1 MEVYMSYRAA
11 FILPDGREIGIE
23 SKNFIAP
30 KLLES
35 NRTPTLTQSIE
46 AACLDI
52 EKLSDKI
59 SKFVFSTEGLG
70 ETIKHGVTELGKQI
84 VAKIKWLLG
93 KIKDFFEAVFKW
105 FGAKY
110 HKYILDNVVAI
121 KKKLYAKMGHAKNQ
135 MKWKADGKEIKM
147 DKGPVYAMILGAMK
161 FSAWLSRAGNA
172 LMTPFTKVQGFL
184 NRKPNSPEEAQQ
196 MRQEVEAQIE
206 TVTNTFQG
214 VDTQLSSLSALND
227 KNLAEL
233 EQCQILM
240 DSLASNLEQSK
251 DVSEGLLKKSNDN
264 LKQAQRNVEAATNA
278 GNSEE
283 INLWAKTVVF
293 FEKITQKVTT
303 GPLLKGIIHRDKE
316 IVKMI
321 QSSPAQENT
330 DNTPKKFEPKKL
342 EPKRFEPKKLEPKRF
357 EPH

>member
-1 MEVYMSYRAA
+1 MSYRAA

-23 SKNFIAP
+23 SKNFIEP

-35 NRTPTLTQSIE
+35 NRAPTLTQSIE

-93 KIKDFFEAVFKW
+93 KIKDFFEMVFTW
-105 FGAKY
+105 FKNKY
-110 HKYILDNVVAI
+110 HKYILDNVVAV
-121 KKKLYAKMGHAKNQ
+121 KKKLNEKREHARNQ
-135 MKWKADGKEIKM
+135 MKWKASGKEIKM

-161 FSAWLSRAGNA
+161 FSAWLPRAGNA
-172 LMTPFTKVQGFL
+172 IMTPFTKVQGFL

-206 TVTNTFQG
+206 TVTKTLQEG
-214 VDTQLSSLSALND
+214 KTQADALGTIND
-227 KNLAEL
+227 QNLTEL
-233 EQCQILM
+233 KECEILM

-251 DVSEGLLKKSNDN
+251 DVAEGLLKKANDN
-264 LKQAQRNVEAATNA
+264 LKKAQINVEAATNA

-283 INLWAKTVVF
+283 MNLWGKVVVF
-293 FEKITQKVTT
+293 FEKITQTVTT

-316 IVKMI
+316 IMKAI
-321 QSSPAQENT
+321 QSSPAQENAG
-330 DNTPKKFEPKKL
+330 NTPKPA
-342 EPKRFEPKKLEPKRF
+342 PATA
-357 EPH
+357 